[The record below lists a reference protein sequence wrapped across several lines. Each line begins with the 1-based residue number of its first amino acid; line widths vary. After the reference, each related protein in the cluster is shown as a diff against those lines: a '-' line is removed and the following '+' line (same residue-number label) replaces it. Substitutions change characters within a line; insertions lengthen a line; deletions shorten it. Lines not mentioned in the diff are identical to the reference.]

1 MSVSS
6 KRFILDE
13 DGVGIAYPVNQVA
26 GKVTQR
32 RRKGRRSSK
41 YSLRSLQ
48 ELDETVASVG
58 SKYQSPRR
66 PGEDDLSSVG
76 SCANTLVTSDGHA
89 IYTHRNLIENMPQV
103 KRGGRSNELYS
114 VKSQRTKTSNRSKKS
129 RGSRLKR
136 GNSLE
141 RSISRTIL
149 QTAAAGVEAAHFLVR
164 PEGNSSS
171 GEIPVDFI
179 LHDLVRI
186 DNLIHCESVSVKN
199 RVRSK
204 PPRER
209 ASLSGSFSSEVSKD
223 KDFLNDTATTTP
235 FITGSADI
243 FSLGKPQEFDAITP
257 VTSDE
262 TPPQGSEATASPK
275 QNSHF
280 DLNESLDDPF
290 TLIDLQ
296 QFQVSASYSNCDD
309 EVMENHAYFLP
320 KEESFL
326 LTSKAYNTKR
336 TAASKHPTLA
346 PSSTDPMESLFDVD
360 DSWTTFEGNPFEDS
374 FPLEMFNP
382 KESSH
387 GDSSRRS
394 PSSILDFGMQRRE
407 ERQLGIAFSQSTETA
422 FSLTST
428 MVLI

>member
-6 KRFILDE
+6 NRFILDE
-13 DGVGIAYPVNQVA
+13 DGQGIAYPVHQVA
-26 GKVTQR
+26 GKTTQ

-66 PGEDDLSSVG
+66 PGEDDLSVG

-103 KRGGRSNELYS
+103 KRGGRSNELCS
-114 VKSQRTKTSNRSKKS
+114 VKSQRTNPSHRSKKS

-136 GNSLE
+136 GSSLE
-141 RSISRTIL
+141 RTISRTIL
-149 QTAAAGVEAAHFLVR
+149 QTAAAGVEEAHFLVR

-171 GEIPVDFI
+171 GETPVDFI
-179 LHDLVRI
+179 LHDLVQV
-186 DNLIHCESVSVKN
+186 DNFIQSETVSLKISVHSN
-199 RVRSK
+199 
-204 PPRER
+204 PPQH
-209 ASLSGSFSSEVSKD
+209 
-223 KDFLNDTATTTP
+223 FLNDTATTTP
-235 FITGSADI
+235 FSAGSADI
-243 FSLGKPQEFDAITP
+243 FLLGKSQEFDVVTP

-262 TPPQGSEATASPK
+262 TPPHGSEADASPL

-280 DLNESLDDPF
+280 DCNESLDDPF
-290 TLIDLQ
+290 MQIDLQ
-296 QFQVSASYSNCDD
+296 HVKSSFSNCED

-336 TAASKHPTLA
+336 AAASNYSTPA
-346 PSSTDPMESLFDVD
+346 PSSADPMESLFNVD
-360 DSWTTFEGNPFEDS
+360 EAWTTFEGNPFDDS
-374 FPLEMFNP
+374 FPADVFAP
-382 KESSH
+382 KDSH
-387 GDSSRRS
+387 GASSRRS
-394 PSSILDFGMQRRE
+394 PSSIVDFGMQRRE
-407 ERQLGIAFSQSTETA
+407 ERQLGLAISQSTDTA
-422 FSLTST
+422 LSLTST
-428 MVLI
+428 MVMI